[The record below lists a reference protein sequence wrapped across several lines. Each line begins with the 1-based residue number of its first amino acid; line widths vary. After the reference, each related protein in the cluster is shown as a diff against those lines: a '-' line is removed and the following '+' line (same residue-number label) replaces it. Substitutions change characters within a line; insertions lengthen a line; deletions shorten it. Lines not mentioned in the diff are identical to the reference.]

1 MTKDETMQNVNTQQ
15 SNGSMHRSNFSGA
28 PRAHTKAILKIK
40 QADKNDCQIK
50 TTFTD
55 NEGNQ
60 VNELIPTSETAT
72 QENFFSSSKKNCS
85 SLDLVTIFFKTDV
98 GNFSAKSADE
108 R

>member
-15 SNGSMHRSNFSGA
+15 SNGSTHWSNFSGA
-28 PRAHTKAILKIK
+28 PRAHMKAILKIR

-72 QENFFSSSKKNCS
+72 RENFLLSSEKNCS
-85 SLDLVTIFFKTDV
+85 SLDLIVIFFKTDD
-98 GNFSAKSADE
+98 GKFSAN
-108 R
+108 